1 MRPLSS
7 GRRMFYLGRVM
18 SSRRRNRQYQ
28 EAPPAIS
35 NAHYDTGGNLIGGY
49 APDGTAIGSK
59 RELQSR
65 GRPIGRRAYQQT
77 PMQPQQQ
84 PQAPVDPTRTAR
96 PAQGAGEL
104 QGRQQLFKDME
115 TAGFENLDGSMRER
129 ARKLGV
135 DDTAFNT
142 AATRLRT
149 NETYTPKKQAPPA
162 GGGTPPA
169 GGTPPPGSAAP
180 QASQTNSKN
189 PLMPNYKPSMIDGL
203 PASDAIDVARI
214 DADSAVGAARID
226 AAAPKPGRELAQHN
240 VQTMGMRGA
249 LDDFKKRKDAREFKT
264 PPALAGGN
272 Y

>member
-84 PQAPVDPTRTAR
+84 PQAPADPTRTAR

-135 DDTAFNT
+135 DDTAFNN

-162 GGGTPPA
+162 AGGTPPA
-169 GGTPPPGSAAP
+169 GGGAAP
-180 QASQTNSKN
+180 NAKPEQSHN
-189 PLMPNYKPSMIDGL
+189 PMMPNLKPSMINGM
-203 PASDAIDVARI
+203 PASDAIDVARE
-214 DADSAVGAARID
+214 DADSAVSAARID

-240 VQTMGMRGA
+240 VEEMGLDGA
-249 LDDFKKRKDAREFKT
+249 IEDFKRRRRRYHT
-264 PPALAGGN
+264 PPNNA
-272 Y
+272 